1 LRFASLALNL
11 ADAIRVMARQAE
23 PRSSYM
29 IKLGKVSQETRDTK
43 FLSDPETDGLP
54 QIFF

>member
-1 LRFASLALNL
+1 
-11 ADAIRVMARQAE
+11 
-23 PRSSYM
+23 M

-43 FLSDPETDGLP
+43 FLTDPETDGLP